1 LLLLFGL
8 NIISSAATLAQP
20 YFTKLIIDDAWLRRD
35 TRNLWILACWM
46 LFSAALSIVLGMV
59 VTQVYIRLSA
69 KVLFEMRLEAYRKI
83 QSLSPQYF
91 ARTKTGDIVSR
102 INNDIGELQ
111 RLSSDTLL
119 SVASNVLFL
128 IGSAVLMLWLN
139 ARLFVFSV
147 AAVTLIIWAM
157 RRYQGRLRTQIG
169 RIREQ
174 SASIGSFLIESIL
187 GMRVVVSNNAQLR
200 EQNRFGRLND
210 DYVATLLAM
219 QKTSFLAGSLPGAVL
234 TLSTAALF
242 LYGGYMVIGG
252 TLSIGSLV
260 AYVAYHTRLLS
271 PVGSLMGT
279 YSALI
284 MGSVS
289 LGRVFELLDTPVE
302 VSDSANAAPIGRG
315 SGAISFNRV
324 SFVYGGRAA
333 PALDGVTFEV
343 APGQVCVLAGAS
355 GSGKSTLAD
364 LAVRFYDP
372 SEGAVLLDGHD
383 LRTLRLEDVRQAIC
397 TVEQSPFFF
406 HASLRDNLRFAAPAA
421 TEDDL
426 WVALGRANLGAFVR
440 SLEAGLETI
449 MGERGLALSV
459 GQRQRLAIARA
470 LLRKPAVL
478 VLDEPSAA
486 LDPEAE
492 LELALQLRQ
501 LSGECT
507 ILISTHRPALLQ
519 VADVGVVME
528 RGKVVE
534 WGPAAELLGRDSLLT
549 RHFQP
554 QGQATTE
561 AH

>member
-1 LLLLFGL
+1 
-8 NIISSAATLAQP
+8 
-20 YFTKLIIDDAWLRRD
+20 
-35 TRNLWILACWM
+35 
-46 LFSAALSIVLGMV
+46 
-59 VTQVYIRLSA
+59 
-69 KVLFEMRLEAYRKI
+69 
-83 QSLSPQYF
+83 
-91 ARTKTGDIVSR
+91 
-102 INNDIGELQ
+102 
-111 RLSSDTLL
+111 
-119 SVASNVLFL
+119 VLFL

-147 AAVTLIIWAM
+147 AAVPLSIWAM

>member
-1 LLLLFGL
+1 
-8 NIISSAATLAQP
+8 
-20 YFTKLIIDDAWLRRD
+20 
-35 TRNLWILACWM
+35 
-46 LFSAALSIVLGMV
+46 
-59 VTQVYIRLSA
+59 
-69 KVLFEMRLEAYRKI
+69 
-83 QSLSPQYF
+83 
-91 ARTKTGDIVSR
+91 
-102 INNDIGELQ
+102 
-111 RLSSDTLL
+111 
-119 SVASNVLFL
+119 
-128 IGSAVLMLWLN
+128 
-139 ARLFVFSV
+139 
-147 AAVTLIIWAM
+147 
-157 RRYQGRLRTQIG
+157 
-169 RIREQ
+169 
-174 SASIGSFLIESIL
+174 
-187 GMRVVVSNNAQLR
+187 
-200 EQNRFGRLND
+200 
-210 DYVATLLAM
+210 
-219 QKTSFLAGSLPGAVL
+219 
-234 TLSTAALF
+234 
-242 LYGGYMVIGG
+242 MVIGG